1 MKESILPLLN
11 PSKKM
16 SSNFLAIQLVSN
28 RLFCMIILLIDMKM
42 DDCLR
47 TLDEIQILSLSLK
60 LILKDLF

>member
-28 RLFCMIILLIDMKM
+28 RLFCMINSLIELKM